1 MKIFKKIQS
10 KFLVAGEK
18 DRIIVKNMFAA
29 FLIKGG
35 SMFLGLVTM
44 PAYMRYFPNQTVLG
58 VWFTL
63 LSIMTWLFIFDFG
76 VGNGL
81 RNKLVDSLVHG
92 DEMRS
97 KKLLSSA
104 YIIFTAI
111 AGLFAV
117 FGIVAFQFINW
128 NSVFNI
134 TEDIISLSTMRTAVT
149 CVFVGV
155 IFQFVLRL
163 ITAILYALQKS
174 AATNL
179 IAVITSVLQLCYV
192 LLAPSYGNEKNLI
205 VLSCI
210 YIVSTALP
218 LIVTTIIVFKKQLRN
233 CTPSPKNYDSS
244 VAKELVTL
252 GGVFFFN
259 QMLYMALV
267 ATNEFIITQINGAAC
282 VVEYQIYNKLFLLV
296 GSFFSLAITPMWSAV
311 TKAISEND
319 FIWLRKWYKRLNLLV
334 LVAAFGQ
341 FMIIPFL
348 QFVVNVWLGDN
359 AIAINYGYAVAF
371 AGFGS
376 VFIYHTVLST
386 LVCGSGK
393 LKLQAICYSVG
404 VVVKILYVIIAG
416 RIGCSWIGLIIT
428 NIIIFL
434 PYCIIQAI
442 VLRKEYSTQ

>member
-1 MKIFKKIQS
+1 MNILKQIQN
-10 KFLVAGEK
+10 KFLAVGEK

-58 VWFTL
+58 VWFTI
-63 LSIMTWLFIFDFG
+63 LSIMTWLFVFDFG

-81 RNKLVDSLVHG
+81 RNKLVDSLVRG
-92 DEMRS
+92 DETRS

-104 YIIFTAI
+104 YIIFTAL

-117 FGIVAFQFINW
+117 LGIIAFQFINW

-134 TEDIISLSTMRTAVT
+134 TEDIISENTMRTAVT

-155 IFQFVLRL
+155 VFQFVLRL
-163 ITAILYALQKS
+163 ITSILYALQKS
-174 AATNL
+174 ATTNL
-179 IAVITSVLQLCYV
+179 IAVVTSVLQLCYV
-192 LLAPSYGNEKNLI
+192 LLAPSYGVEKNLI

-218 LIVTTIIVFKKQLRN
+218 LIVTTIFVFKKQLRN
-233 CTPSPKNYDSS
+233 CIPSPKNYDSS
-244 VAKELVTL
+244 VARGLVSL

-267 ATNEFIITQINGAAC
+267 STNEFVITQLNGAAC

-296 GSFFSLAITPMWSAV
+296 GSFFSLALTPMWSAV
-311 TKAISEND
+311 TKAISEKD

-334 LVAAFGQ
+334 LLAAFCE

-348 QFVVNVWLGDN
+348 QFVVNIWLGDN
-359 AIAINYGYAVAF
+359 AIVINYGYAAAF
-371 AGFGS
+371 AAFGS
-376 VFIYHTVLST
+376 VYIYHTVLST
-386 LVCGSGK
+386 MVCGSGK

-404 VVVKILYVIIAG
+404 VVIKLIYIAIAG
-416 RIGCSWIGLIIT
+416 RIECSWVGLVIT
-428 NIIIFL
+428 NIIIIL
-434 PYCIIQAI
+434 PYCILQAI
-442 VLRKEYSTQ
+442 VLRKEYSQN